1 MDEIVLRGMAKWPNV
16 PAVFGWLSLDRRGQ
30 WLLKGDRVTN
40 PGIAEFFGRNYSHD
54 EQGRWFLQNG
64 PQRVYV
70 SLDYTPFVYRVTAP
84 AASLLTLTAHSGNTA
99 TTINGAFIDDAG
111 QMLLDTEIG
120 IGLVHDTD
128 LEWLIPRFREGTAAT
143 VPDEAALAAALDAL
157 QSGHDPGLRLHTGQ
171 GAIPVQPVRAAAVP
185 GRFGFVARPVQPAG
199 EEECY

>member
-16 PAVFGWLSLDRRGQ
+16 PSVFGWLSLDRRGQ

-70 SLDYTPFVYRVTAP
+70 ALDYTPFVYRVTAADG
-84 AASLLTLTAHSGNTA
+84 AALTLAAHSGAA
-99 TTINGAFIDDAG
+99 TTAIKAAFIDDAG
-111 QMLLDTEIG
+111 QLLLETGIG

-128 LEWLIPRFREGTAAT
+128 LERLIPRFRDGTAKA
-143 VPDEAALAAALDAL
+143 PDETTLAAALDAL
-157 QSGHDPGLRLHTGQ
+157 QAGNDPGLNLHTGH
-171 GAIPVQPVRAAAVP
+171 ASIRVQPVRAADVP
-185 GRFGFVARPVQPAG
+185 TRFGFVARPVQPAG